1 MNIHEKNLTLPG
13 RIRFFKISVPV
24 ADAFIKQ
31 ILAPSKAPCPWS
43 PHNLTKKKHLSIF
56 NKQSSKLVGFFKF
69 FFDFLYPNFVKLHNI
84 LQEKKQKEWGNFK
97 ELEVWD
103 YPVVPLLQSNVII
116 TFFLFIRICLIRILR
131 LQFMKF

>member
-43 PHNLTKKKHLSIF
+43 PHNLTKKKHLSILT
-56 NKQSSKLVGFFKF
+56 NKVAS
-69 FFDFLYPNFVKLHNI
+69 
-84 LQEKKQKEWGNFK
+84 W
-97 ELEVWD
+97 
-103 YPVVPLLQSNVII
+103 
-116 TFFLFIRICLIRILR
+116 
-131 LQFMKF
+131 